1 MLNRHYC
8 TIEEA
13 LVEIDDYDFKNMVMD
28 SFKLNGYLP
37 NKDTVDNIDI
47 SDLPSIIRAII
58 LGSIDIIKRDEGI
71 LYSEMADC
79 LYFIFYQ
86 SNLFPEIREVSSIN
100 VYLRNYFIEYVL
112 NKQVPE
118 LIMLFVE
125 QGLYP
130 QFYSALVINEIRNTQ
145 FHAFFS
151 SGITID
157 EIISSITFGS
167 NDVNTTCITVNVID
181 EIIEDILAKE
191 TEDCYEEL
199 KELVSKAYIFRKTPT
214 WMYDELD
221 QTYRENEINSI
232 FVSTFGTTDIPIN
245 YDIHNILKLSDKVF
259 RQTMS
264 SILNDIV
271 SAFSAHSSEHRE
283 ELLSKFVYTNSAFQK
298 AYDNIF
304 NDYVTLFMNTEAI
317 SIPEHVNEDDIKD
330 ICYKIIL
337 RLTSYTIGYII
348 LEFLYLIKSENI
360 APITYAL
367 ITNTI
372 IREILCYRIYEVN
385 PK

>member
-28 SFKLNGYLP
+28 AFKLNGYLP

-86 SNLFPEIREVSSIN
+86 SKLFPEIREVSSIN

-145 FHAFFS
+145 FHSFFN

-157 EIISSITFGS
+157 EIIF
-167 NDVNTTCITVNVID
+167 
-181 EIIEDILAKE
+181 
-191 TEDCYEEL
+191 Y
-199 KELVSKAYIFRKTPT
+199 YIWFK
-214 WMYDELD
+214 
-221 QTYRENEINSI
+221 
-232 FVSTFGTTDIPIN
+232 
-245 YDIHNILKLSDKVF
+245 
-259 RQTMS
+259 
-264 SILNDIV
+264 
-271 SAFSAHSSEHRE
+271 
-283 ELLSKFVYTNSAFQK
+283 
-298 AYDNIF
+298 
-304 NDYVTLFMNTEAI
+304 
-317 SIPEHVNEDDIKD
+317 
-330 ICYKIIL
+330 
-337 RLTSYTIGYII
+337 
-348 LEFLYLIKSENI
+348 
-360 APITYAL
+360 
-367 ITNTI
+367 
-372 IREILCYRIYEVN
+372 
-385 PK
+385 

>member
-13 LVEIDDYDFKNMVMD
+13 LIEIDDYDFKNMVMNA
-28 SFKLNGYLP
+28 FKLNGYLP

-86 SNLFPEIREVSSIN
+86 SKLFPEIREVSSIN

-112 NKQVPE
+112 TKQVPE

-130 QFYSALVINEIRNTQ
+130 QFYSAMVINEIRNTQ
-145 FHAFFS
+145 FHSFFN

-191 TEDCYEEL
+191 TEDCYDEL

-232 FVSTFGTTDIPIN
+232 FVSTFGTVDIPIN
-245 YDIHNILKLSDKVF
+245 YDIHNILKLSDKIF

-271 SAFSAHSSEHRE
+271 SAFSAHSSEHRV
-283 ELLSKFVYTNSAFQK
+283 ELLNKFVYTNSAFQK

-304 NDYVTLFMNTEAI
+304 DDYVTLFMNTEVV
-317 SIPEHVNEDDIKD
+317 SIPDHVDEEDIKD
-330 ICYKIIL
+330 VCYKIIL

>member
-28 SFKLNGYLP
+28 AFKLNGYLP

-86 SNLFPEIREVSSIN
+86 SKLFPEIREVSSIN

-199 KELVSKAYIFRKTPT
+199 KELVSKAYVFRKTPT

-245 YDIHNILKLSDKVF
+245 YDIHNILKLSDKIF
-259 RQTMS
+259 RQTAYKAK
-264 SILNDIV
+264 IV
-271 SAFSAHSSEHRE
+271 
-283 ELLSKFVYTNSAFQK
+283 Q
-298 AYDNIF
+298 
-304 NDYVTLFMNTEAI
+304 
-317 SIPEHVNEDDIKD
+317 
-330 ICYKIIL
+330 
-337 RLTSYTIGYII
+337 
-348 LEFLYLIKSENI
+348 
-360 APITYAL
+360 
-367 ITNTI
+367 
-372 IREILCYRIYEVN
+372 
-385 PK
+385 